1 MFVRGGWIGR
11 GCVAAPTVDRA
22 VLVTECVVEA
32 VVDLDDSG
40 LV

>member
-1 MFVRGGWIGR
+1 VFVRGGWTGR

-22 VLVTECVVEA
+22 VLVTECVEA